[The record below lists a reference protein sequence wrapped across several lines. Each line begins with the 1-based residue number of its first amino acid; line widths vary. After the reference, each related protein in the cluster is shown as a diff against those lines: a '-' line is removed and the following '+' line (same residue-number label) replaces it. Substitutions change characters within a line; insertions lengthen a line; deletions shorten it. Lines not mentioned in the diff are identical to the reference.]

1 MNDGVEDGRYV
12 NLYIRSRE
20 KDAKQS
26 SFLAGPFLVL
36 NWTFP
41 CSQPGWTAVQ
51 SAGLSLPEPMH
62 VAPRPWTAAVEQME
76 AKEEEGR
83 SFDLSRVIRLIR
95 SHGSNFGKP
104 VSTYRAAVAAEGA
117 EFI

>member
-1 MNDGVEDGRYV
+1 MGDTLT
-12 NLYIRSRE
+12 LYIRSQE

-26 SFLAGPFLVL
+26 SFSAGPFLVL

-41 CSQPGWTAVQ
+41 CSQPGWTAAQ
-51 SAGLSLPEPMH
+51 STGLSLPEPMH

-76 AKEEEGR
+76 AKEEEGH
-83 SFDLSRVIRLIR
+83 SFDLSLVIRLMM
-95 SHGSNFGKP
+95 SYQSSFGKR